1 MGMQIVLDNGTK
13 VRIRPIR
20 PSDKPLLEAALGRLS
35 DETIHRR
42 FLAPKPRFTGTDL
55 RYLTEVDGRDHYAL
69 VGVLADRPDVLVG
82 VGRWIRDPVRTDR
95 AEVAI
100 VIGDEFQGHG
110 LGTALGLAL
119 ADAARARGV
128 RSFTATML
136 AENAPAQRLFAV
148 ISHRLRVTHEGATDA
163 VVGDLAA

>member
-1 MGMQIVLDNGTK
+1 MQVRLNDGTQ

-20 PSDKPLLEAALGRLS
+20 PDDKSLLETALGQLS
-35 DETIHRR
+35 DETVQRR

-82 VGRWIRDPVRTDR
+82 VGRWIRDPARPDR
-95 AEVAI
+95 AEVAV
-100 VIGDEFQGHG
+100 VIGDALQGQG

-119 ADAARARGV
+119 ADAARQRGV
-128 RSFTATML
+128 QSFTATML
-136 AENAPAQRLFAV
+136 AENVPAQRLFAV
-148 ISHRLRVTHEGATDA
+148 ISHHLRVTHDGATDDL
-163 VVGDLAA
+163 VGDLAA

>member
-1 MGMQIVLDNGTK
+1 MT
-13 VRIRPIR
+13 RPCSR
-20 PSDKPLLEAALGRLS
+20 RRSAQLS

-69 VGVLADRPDVLVG
+69 VAVLADRPDVLVG
-82 VGRWIRDPVRTDR
+82 VGRWIRDPERPER

-100 VIGDEFQGHG
+100 VIGDALQGHG

-136 AENAPAQRLFAV
+136 ADNTPAQRLFAV
-148 ISHRLRVTHEGATDA
+148 ISHRLHVTHEGATDA
-163 VVGDLAA
+163 LTGDLAA